1 MAGGNLSDNAADT
14 QRTCA
19 ESHVRSDDRGNE
31 QADLRMADPG
41 AEERGLHDQQNHREQ
56 RPCRAA
62 GKPEGRRV
70 PDAGRADLQAIQAE
84 LQRSAAIRELG
95 RNALKWVQENPETYK
110 KMHFEL
116 FGRMPSEI

>member
-1 MAGGNLSDNAADT
+1 MAVGDRRNAAPNP
-14 QRTCA
+14 QRAGA
-19 ESHVRSDDRGNE
+19 ESNLCADDRGNE
-31 QADLRMADPG
+31 QADLRLADSR
-41 AEERGLHDQQNHREQ
+41 AEKRGLHDQQNHREQ